1 MEKES
6 ENCDE
11 KMVILNPASVQTF
24 RYITGNRFHTVIFF
38 SRIQA
43 YKL

>member
-6 ENCDE
+6 ENSDE
-11 KMVILNPASVQTF
+11 KMVILNPAAVQTF
-24 RYITGNRFHTVIFF
+24 RYLTDRFHTVIFF
-38 SRIQA
+38 PRIQA